1 MAVAVP
7 DGVTSTAT
15 ALATVFSRSPAIS
28 GTLALEILRPG
39 GRPAGNNED
48 GDTEEEEEEGTG
60 GGGIAEGVEEA
71 AVVVITMRAGG
82 IDLRF
87 KLRHGFRAARR
98 RSTTERVRRAFLQ
111 EEKKDTN

>member
-15 ALATVFSRSPAIS
+15 ALATVFSRSPVIS

-48 GDTEEEEEEGTG
+48 GDTEEEEGTG
-60 GGGIAEGVEEA
+60 VGGIAEGVEEA

-111 EEKKDTN
+111 EEEKKETN